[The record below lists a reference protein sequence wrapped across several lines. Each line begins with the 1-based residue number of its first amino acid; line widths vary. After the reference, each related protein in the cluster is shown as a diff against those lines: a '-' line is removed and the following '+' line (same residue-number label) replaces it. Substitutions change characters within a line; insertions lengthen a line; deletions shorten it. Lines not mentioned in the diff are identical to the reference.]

1 MPPALPDG
9 FLEDEDVD
17 LFQQDAFLSSEEDV
31 REESLWCSDEENLF
45 SGEDIEEDT
54 FRPAGVAKEARFLVE
69 ESHSEPDA
77 AGCFLPNDSHAG
89 QSQIP
94 TRANYF
100 WSPGSNCGRWV
111 SRWNALAQQGQ
122 VLVANVYLNC
132 TRLCSRAPE
141 AARLVYR
148 ALSRSDSKIPRTNL
162 SRRLA
167 SLLLGISTCKVQDV
181 IKNIG
186 SSWVPVAPQCSA
198 EAA

>member
-54 FRPAGVAKEARFLVE
+54 FLLAGVAKEARFLVE

-77 AGCFLPNDSHAG
+77 ARCFLPNDSHAG

-94 TRANYF
+94 TLANIF

-111 SRWNALAQQGQ
+111 
-122 VLVANVYLNC
+122 
-132 TRLCSRAPE
+132 
-141 AARLVYR
+141 
-148 ALSRSDSKIPRTNL
+148 
-162 SRRLA
+162 
-167 SLLLGISTCKVQDV
+167 
-181 IKNIG
+181 
-186 SSWVPVAPQCSA
+186 
-198 EAA
+198 